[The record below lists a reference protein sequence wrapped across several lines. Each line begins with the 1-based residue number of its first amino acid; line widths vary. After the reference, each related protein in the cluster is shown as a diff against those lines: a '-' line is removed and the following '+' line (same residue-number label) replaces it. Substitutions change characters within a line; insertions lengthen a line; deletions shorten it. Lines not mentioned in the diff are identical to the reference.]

1 MKRNISQADKMIR
14 LLIAVL
20 CAVAVIFELIPEPYN
35 FIGFGISLVLLLT
48 ATLNFCPIY
57 QILGINTYKTE

>member
-1 MKRNISQADKMIR
+1 MIR